1 MTPAERRRRL
11 AELGSMPKVSDDTD
25 GDPEIGYDDVD
36 ERTEDELATAVSGA
50 QEIEALRAEVA
61 ELRQLVSHADRV
73 RQMGT
78 ERKLAALQACLK
90 KSELPRAGRRP
101 RQAADLHRA
110 PRHPRLPR
118 APPS

>member
-36 ERTEDELATAVSGA
+36 ERTEDELATAVTGA

-90 KSELPRAGRRP
+90 KVRA
-101 RQAADLHRA
+101 AASWRTA
-110 PRHPRLPR
+110 
-118 APPS
+118 AAGC